1 MKRKPEIFSSRLG
14 LILTALGMAV
24 GTGNIWRFPRIL
36 AQNGGGALIITWLVF
51 LFAWS
56 IPLLIMEFGLGRGAR
71 KGCVG
76 ALATFAGR
84 NWGWLGGFVAFC
96 ATAILCYY
104 AVVAGWCLKYMT
116 ASLTGQLHGL
126 SGEPA
131 QETFVSF
138 ANSPWPVAFQ
148 FVALGLGGWVVL
160 KGVVGGIEKANRFLI
175 PTLFIL
181 LLVALV
187 RSLTLPGSGEG
198 LAFVFGVDW
207 NSLKDA
213 RIWLEGLSQSAW
225 STGAG
230 WGLILTYG
238 VYMAPKEKIV
248 STAVITGLGNNLAS
262 IIAACAIIPAVFAL
276 APATLGEETLREMGG
291 VAGFLQNGGPASTG
305 LTFIW
310 IPALF
315 HEMPGGSAF
324 TFLFFLTL
332 FFAALSSLIAMIEL
346 AVRVLIDLGLRRKA
360 AVGWVVGGGFILGI
374 PSAVNLTFFQNQ
386 DWTWGVG
393 LMLSGLFVAIA
404 VGIHGPRRFRRE
416 QLAAEEASL
425 LGRFFDFWVF
435 VLIPAQFLGMILW
448 WFKQSVSWDPEHWWN
463 PLKTFSIGTAVGQWL
478 VVLVILGLLNRFLVR
493 RTLDS

>member
-1 MKRKPEIFSSRLG
+1 
-14 LILTALGMAV
+14 
-24 GTGNIWRFPRIL
+24 
-36 AQNGGGALIITWLVF
+36 
-51 LFAWS
+51 
-56 IPLLIMEFGLGRGAR
+56 
-71 KGCVG
+71 
-76 ALATFAGR
+76 
-84 NWGWLGGFVAFC
+84 
-96 ATAILCYY
+96 
-104 AVVAGWCLKYMT
+104 
-116 ASLTGQLHGL
+116 
-126 SGEPA
+126 
-131 QETFVSF
+131 
-138 ANSPWPVAFQ
+138 
-148 FVALGLGGWVVL
+148 
-160 KGVVGGIEKANRFLI
+160 
-175 PTLFIL
+175 
-181 LLVALV
+181 
-187 RSLTLPGSGEG
+187 
-198 LAFVFGVDW
+198 
-207 NSLKDA
+207 
-213 RIWLEGLSQSAW
+213 
-225 STGAG
+225 
-230 WGLILTYG
+230 
-238 VYMAPKEKIV
+238 
-248 STAVITGLGNNLAS
+248 
-262 IIAACAIIPAVFAL
+262 
-276 APATLGEETLREMGG
+276 
-291 VAGFLQNGGPASTG
+291 
-305 LTFIW
+305 
-310 IPALF
+310 
-315 HEMPGGSAF
+315 MPGGSAF